1 MPKSISLS
9 ISDDETNVNAL
20 ADPNQLSQVFINAL
34 TNAYEAIG
42 EQAAKI
48 SLSVSVL
55 QLTETTKF
63 LHGELVRGR
72 YALVKFIDKAEGLAD
87 DEIEKMFDPS
97 RTFKDLGNGMG
108 LAIARGKVFGH
119 GGAIDIESIL
129 GSETTVSMVVPIVEI
144 DAKAVELPKSVNA
157 DTAKSTIV
165 LVDAQADLF
174 DTVAF
179 MLKEL
184 GHECISCVDL
194 KIALDVIGN
203 PNSEIDFVVSDYSM
217 PRIFGLDIRQFS
229 AKHSPNPGN
238 SGERPQ

>member
-1 MPKSISLS
+1 
-9 ISDDETNVNAL
+9 
-20 ADPNQLSQVFINAL
+20 
-34 TNAYEAIG
+34 
-42 EQAAKI
+42 
-48 SLSVSVL
+48 
-55 QLTETTKF
+55 
-63 LHGELVRGR
+63 
-72 YALVKFIDKAEGLAD
+72 
-87 DEIEKMFDPS
+87 MFDPS

-229 AKHSPNPGN
+229 AKHSPNVPVIVA
-238 SGERPQ
+238 SGHSERTAQDGPFSKRAHYFLNKPFGFSELKEILNTAFTEH